1 MRSSLKKYFMS
12 STRFKNDDAV
22 IEIADVMD
30 DVVDD
35 GIDDVIDIESAQKGA
50 L

>member
-1 MRSSLKKYFMS
+1 MS

-22 IEIADVMD
+22 IEIADLMG
-30 DVVDD
+30 D